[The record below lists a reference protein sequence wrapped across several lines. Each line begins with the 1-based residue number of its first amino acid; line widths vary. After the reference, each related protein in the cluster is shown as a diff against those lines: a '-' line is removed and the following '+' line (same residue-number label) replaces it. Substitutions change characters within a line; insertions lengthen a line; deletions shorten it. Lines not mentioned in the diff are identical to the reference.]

1 MFQSKSFLSVDIGAG
16 SLKVVEIEPT
26 ELGALRLRQF
36 DIRSL
41 GMEGALESKREAATK
56 RELQAALSES
66 GFTSKLINVCAP
78 GFHVFSKFVRL
89 PAVDNSKI
97 SQIIQYEAQQ
107 NVPFPL
113 NEVVWDYQILGSSP
127 SGELE
132 VLLVAIK
139 TDIVEGLFGI
149 AENSGLKVNLVDV
162 SPAAL
167 CNAFRYNYP
176 EFEEEEDGSTML
188 LDIGAK
194 TSTLLFFEKGKV
206 YARTINIGANTITQ
220 EFAAEAKLP
229 FAKAEALKM
238 EGGMVS
244 LGGAYADPEDPQQAQ
259 LSKIAR
265 QVLTRLHIQM
275 NQTLQFFRGQ
285 QGGSAPKR
293 LFLSGGGS
301 SLPYTKE
308 FFEEKLGVEVD
319 YFNPLKAVEL
329 EEGLD
334 LDTLSVTAHTL
345 GQTVGL
351 ALRNAMECPVELNLM
366 PSSAISRQAF
376 NQKKPYLIAA
386 VFSLILVIFS
396 FGWFYQRLADVKADA
411 AAELD
416 VSLQPLLNKE
426 MSLDSELSELESAKS
441 EVEQLTQWM
450 QNRVLW
456 IDILNEIRS
465 TLILAESKSIRPDQA
480 GLWVERLSP
489 DLPNDTS
496 MEEDPAADPYAAG
509 TSTMPTYQM
518 DPLMAQRYGLT
529 PGTPGVPGPAPGA
542 DPYGTGAGTG
552 TGADPAAADSVTTI
566 TLRCRG
572 INLSQISASANGDL
586 AFELEKAFQASE
598 LFGEG
603 SQLTGDIAVDPDGYT
618 FSFGMKLELTTPIKL

>member
-26 ELGALRLRQF
+26 ELGGLRLRQF

-56 RELQAALSES
+56 RELQAAISES

-229 FAKAEALKM
+229 FAKAEIVKL

-244 LGGAYADPEDPQQAQ
+244 LGGAYADPEDPQHAQ

-301 SLPYTKE
+301 SLLYTKE
-308 FFEEKLGVEVD
+308 FFEEKLNVEVD

-334 LDTLSVTAHTL
+334 LETLSVTAHTL
-345 GQTVGL
+345 GQTIGL
-351 ALRNAMECPVELNLM
+351 ALRNTMECPVELNLM
-366 PSSAISRQAF
+366 PSSAISRQEF
-376 NQKKPYLIAA
+376 NHKKPYLIAA
-386 VFSLILVIFS
+386 VFSLILVIFA
-396 FGWFYQRLADVKADA
+396 FGWFYQRLADVKSEAS
-411 AAELD
+411 AELD
-416 VSLQPLLNKE
+416 ESLQPLLNKE
-426 MSLDSELSELESAKS
+426 RSLDSEMSKLKSAKT
-441 EVEQLTQWM
+441 ELQELTGWM
-450 QNRVLW
+450 KERVLW
-456 IDILNEIRS
+456 IDILQEVRTIM
-465 TLILAESKSIRPDQA
+465 LQAEARSIRPDQA
-480 GLWVERLSP
+480 GIWVERLSA
-489 DLPNDTS
+489 DLPND
-496 MEEDPAADPYAAG
+496 PAAGVDPMAVDPYAST
-509 TSTMPTYQM
+509 TSSAPTYQM
-518 DPLMAQRYGLT
+518 DPMMMQRYGIT
-529 PGTPGVPGPAPGA
+529 PGSPGAPAAAPDPYGAPGA
-542 DPYGTGAGTG
+542 PGAG
-552 TGADPAAADSVTTI
+552 GAAEDSVTSI

-598 LFGEG
+598 LFGEE
-603 SQLTGDIAVDPDGYT
+603 SQLTGDIAIDPDQLT
-618 FSFGMKLELTTPIKL
+618 FSFGMTLKLNQPINL